1 MHKIDIL
8 NFCVQSAA
16 AHQQNSRT
24 GNAMK
29 TLSADSATAV
39 DALYQPTEL
48 AQAIVEIVALLI
60 LGKRDVV
67 TASKDTQMTLQCG

>member
-24 GNAMK
+24 GNVMK
-29 TLSADSATAV
+29 TLSDDSATAV
-39 DALYQPTEL
+39 DAHVPTEL
-48 AQAIVEIVALLI
+48 AQAIVEVVALLI